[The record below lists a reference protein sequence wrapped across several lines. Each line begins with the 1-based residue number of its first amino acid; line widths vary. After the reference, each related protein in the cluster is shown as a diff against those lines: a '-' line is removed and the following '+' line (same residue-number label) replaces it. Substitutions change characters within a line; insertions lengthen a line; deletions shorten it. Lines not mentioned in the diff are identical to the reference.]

1 MDCLTTER
9 VRRVRLV
16 PFIDPHYM
24 TIPADFCIVYQR
36 RYLDAET
43 AHGALYCKV
52 LASEIVVFVSRG
64 KVPVPRFSWT
74 INNYRPLEFLNASG

>member
-24 TIPADFCIVYQR
+24 TVPADFSIVYQR

-43 AHGALYCKV
+43 AW
-52 LASEIVVFVSRG
+52 SFVPQSLG
-64 KVPVPRFSWT
+64 F
-74 INNYRPLEFLNASG
+74 